1 MHKLGFVYLTKF
13 SEKKWKQVDKI
24 MHIEWNNDLKQMH
37 EKENMCL
44 EWKGN
49 LKLVH
54 KSNNT
59 VLAANLL
66 LGNNREIQRPRK
78 NQSQACSF

>member
-1 MHKLGFVYLTKF
+1 
-13 SEKKWKQVDKI
+13 
-24 MHIEWNNDLKQMH
+24 MHIEWKNDLKQMH

-49 LKLVH
+49 LKVVH
-54 KSNNT
+54 KSNST
-59 VLAANLL
+59 FPATKFL

-78 NQSQACSF
+78 KQSQTCPF